1 MLLTF
6 TVVPL
11 SMTAAEK
18 FNEAAYFYDRMRE
31 TVANLR
37 EFPFNL
43 SAFLAAARSTTL
55 FLQKQYSGVSRFDD
69 WYRGKQTEMTSDPD
83 LLTLNKLRVE
93 TVHIQPV
100 SLTVQAGP
108 TLPADGVEID
118 GIRGGY
124 LQLGSD
130 PDGTITTPY
139 RLNADMPIVNAKPR
153 VRWLLG
159 DESGPDIRMVCG
171 NGLIKIKAV
180 LDEWYRMQPPSHA
193 PDLSE
198 TPSPV
203 EENGA

>member
-11 SMTAAEK
+11 PVTAAEK
-18 FNEAAYFYDRMRE
+18 FNEAVYFYGRMRQ

-37 EFPFNL
+37 EFPFHL

-55 FLQKQYSGVSRFDD
+55 FLQKQYSGESRFDD
-69 WYRGKQTEMTSDPD
+69 WYKRKQAEMAADPD
-83 LLTLNKLRVE
+83 LLTLNRLRVE
-93 TVHIQPV
+93 TIHIQPV

-118 GIRGGY
+118 GSRGGY
-124 LQLGSD
+124 LKLGSD
-130 PDGTITTPY
+130 PGGTITTPY
-139 RLNADMPIVNAKPR
+139 RPNADVPIINAKPR

-159 DESGPDIRMVCG
+159 DDSGPDIGIVCG

-180 LDEWYRMQPPSHA
+180 LEEWFRMQHPVCA
-193 PDLSE
+193 QDLPQA
-198 TPSPV
+198 PSPV
-203 EENGA
+203 EESGA

>member
-6 TVVPL
+6 SVVPL
-11 SMTAAEK
+11 PMTAAEK
-18 FNEAAYFYDRMRE
+18 FNEAAYFYDRMRQ

-55 FLQKQYSGVSRFDD
+55 FLQKQYSGESRFDA
-69 WYRGKQTEMTSDPD
+69 WYQRKQADMASDPD

-100 SLTVQAGP
+100 SLLVQAGP

-118 GIRGGY
+118 GSRGGY

-139 RLNADMPIVNAKPR
+139 RSNADMPIVNAEPR

-159 DESGPDIRMVCG
+159 DESGPDIGIVCG
-171 NGLIKIKAV
+171 KGLIKIKAV
-180 LDEWYRMQPPSHA
+180 LEEWYRMQYPTPA
-193 PDLSE
+193 PDLSV
-198 TPSPV
+198 TSSPV
-203 EENGA
+203 DEGGT

>member
-1 MLLTF
+1 
-6 TVVPL
+6 
-11 SMTAAEK
+11 MTAAEK
-18 FNEAAYFYDRMRE
+18 FNEAAYFYDRMRQ
-31 TVANLR
+31 TIANLR

-55 FLQKQYSGVSRFDD
+55 FLQKQYSGESGFND
-69 WYRGKQTEMTSDPD
+69 WYQRKQAEMAADPD

-108 TLPADGVEID
+108 TLPADGIEID
-118 GIRGGY
+118 GSRGGY

-139 RLNADMPIVNAKPR
+139 RPNADMPIINAKPR

-159 DESGPDIRMVCG
+159 DETGPDIGMVCG

-180 LDEWYRMQPPSHA
+180 LDEWYRMQHPAHY

-198 TPSPV
+198 PPSSV
-203 EENGA
+203 EETGT